1 MDYRV
6 FHAINDFVRRH
17 QGLDSAFNGI
27 EMWGTILIALAAVAL
42 WFLARPRGDAKWKL
56 TAASALASGALAY
69 LFNQMIHIAWD
80 RPRPYESHAGAF
92 HPHAHSTDASFPS
105 DHASAAFGI
114 AFAVL
119 MFDRVAGSLFLCAA
133 VLIGSGRLIVGAHYP
148 SDVLAGV
155 LIGLGSALIVVK
167 LAGPVIARL
176 VRLVERVT
184 DPLLAP
190 FWRRR
195 LRAEP

>member
-1 MDYRV
+1 MTSGEESSDRGYR
-6 FHAINDFVRRH
+6 AGQYSN
-17 QGLDSAFNGI
+17 I
-27 EMWGTILIALAAVAL
+27 ESLAGV
-42 WFLARPRGDAKWKL
+42 
-56 TAASALASGALAY
+56 
-69 LFNQMIHIAWD
+69 
-80 RPRPYESHAGAF
+80 F

-114 AFAVL
+114 AFAVF
-119 MFDRVAGSLFLCAA
+119 MFDRVAGSLFLGAA

-155 LIGLGSALIVVK
+155 LIGLGSAAIVVK